1 MQYLS
6 RGNPSES
13 EPSFPKAP
21 IKIQLKKASNSMISN
36 VILVRFALP
45 LYDDD

>member
-21 IKIQLKKASNSMISN
+21 IKIQLKKSEQFMISN
-36 VILVRFALP
+36 VILVRFAFP
-45 LYDDD
+45 LYHDD